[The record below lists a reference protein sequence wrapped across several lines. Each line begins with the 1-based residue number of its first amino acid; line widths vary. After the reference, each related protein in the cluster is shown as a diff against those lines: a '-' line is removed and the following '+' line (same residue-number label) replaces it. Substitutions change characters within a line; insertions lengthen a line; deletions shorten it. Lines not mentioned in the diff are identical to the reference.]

1 MLKTNKIIEELK
13 RIMSIDSIEGLYSQY
28 QYDLNVLDFINKGTR
43 ILKWT
48 NLPNGIDGRILNLQ
62 LFGRG
67 RLVAFKHDTLGN
79 FILPMVRVG
88 GVNANGYMTHIKPVA
103 VGEQSNELN
112 NLTLEE
118 GKDCVVFRMN
128 DLEVPPILYAQYYGE
143 KVSNTLDNID
153 TNTIWTSL
161 PMILKSSGDTN
172 KDKKDALILKEIIG
186 LKGVKLPAI
195 TDAFANIEIVPTKT
209 QFYGLEL
216 FDMLES
222 YKNLYYEFLGVK
234 HHETKKERLSE
245 AEVQDNSEESN
256 VNANKVF
263 EPLLEK
269 VQEANKLFGWNIKL
283 SLNISNED
291 SKTNVAVKYIG
302 TRGQ

>member
-67 RLVAFKHDTLGN
+67 KLVAFKHDTLGN

>member
-118 GKDCVVFRMN
+118 GKNCVVFRMN

-172 KDKKDALILKEIIG
+172 KDKKDALVLKEIIG

-269 VQEANKLFGWNIKL
+269 VQEANKLFGWDIKL

-291 SKTNVAVKYIG
+291 TKTNVAVKYIG